1 MLRDV
6 FDKHAELKGFNHY
19 VCWSDGGPNLKNT
32 KLYGSL
38 GYQFLKDIGVPK
50 QPHAWSITFRIF
62 GPHHGKCAETD
73 GHYSTLGHQFRNAA
87 LERPLVDV
95 SDVVNVHNE
104 AFALEA
110 RQASHKTTQHVY
122 ELTPGEKAD
131 VPMKRVTAKC
141 MGGVRH
147 NFQFQF
153 KRLDI
158 RRVNWLKTSDAR
170 IVSGLSLR
178 TSTTSADHWK
188 HEVHP
193 VLRPVDAPRP
203 PAAPGALAAG
213 APPAVALDA
222 AALPPAAEADVEEDP
237 EEEQLPLELLR
248 STKEWKGWRVSYC
261 KLESDAVQA
270 ERFRKHL
277 SKLSASVGDPADA
290 QRYKT
295 VEHKN
300 RARLKTKQLVSE
312 RSKAR
317 SSFLR
322 LKRAA

>member
-1 MLRDV
+1 MVKKKTQTNETVFKNGFENCFKTFSTFVQNVFFFEGAWHLARRTSRDSEQLVCLGEVSV
-6 FDKHAELKGFNHY
+6 FYHELPFLEQGHRCTRSSEFKRDGHEQ
-19 VCWSDGGPNLKNT
+19 SDGQIYRMGRL
-32 KLYGSL
+32 
-38 GYQFLKDIGVPK
+38 
-50 QPHAWSITFRIF
+50 
-62 GPHHGKCAETD
+62 
-73 GHYSTLGHQFRNAA
+73 
-87 LERPLVDV
+87 
-95 SDVVNVHNE
+95 
-104 AFALEA
+104 
-110 RQASHKTTQHVY
+110 HV
-122 ELTPGEKAD
+122 A
-131 VPMKRVTAKC
+131 
-141 MGGVRH
+141 
-147 NFQFQF
+147 
-153 KRLDI
+153 
-158 RRVNWLKTSDAR
+158 RRVRQTRSGAR

-188 HEVHP
+188 HEAHP

-270 ERFRKHL
+270 ERFRKYL

-300 RARLKTKQLVSE
+300 NARLKTKQLVSE